1 MDELTSFTDLILV
14 SNGPSPYISSE
25 QKRCMLAMKSPLF
38 VCLFVCFNI
47 GTPLSS
53 RSREEF
59 YPDSAAE
66 LLMGSSQHV
75 IDGGNCLIFQPL
87 KVRRFFGLLDE
98 D

>member
-1 MDELTSFTDLILV
+1 MHVGHEKTI
-14 SNGPSPYISSE
+14 
-25 QKRCMLAMKSPLF
+25 
-38 VCLFVCFNI
+38 VCFNI
-47 GTPLSS
+47 GTSPLSS

-87 KVRRFFGLLDE
+87 KVRRFLGCWMRIKR
-98 D
+98 

>member
-1 MDELTSFTDLILV
+1 MHVGHEKTI
-14 SNGPSPYISSE
+14 
-25 QKRCMLAMKSPLF
+25 
-38 VCLFVCFNI
+38 VCLFVSI
-47 GTPLSS
+47 SEPHLSS

-87 KVRRFFGLLDE
+87 KVRCFLGCWMRIERQWHADW
-98 D
+98 